1 MPSTIPTSAKWGA
14 VRVALTPGGTDPLT
28 IASGSVVDGVTL
40 ATGNRFVCVG
50 QRADAGVYTVGASA
64 SVRSDDA
71 NEAAEFAD
79 RRAVDVTEGSSS
91 NRGTWV
97 LLAPGSVTLG
107 TTVITISYLIAEGIE
122 IPTPSVTD
130 SGAAGIPLVAPAPS
144 ASLVVG
150 EILSTPL
157 PENGILDE
165 NGVLLLD
172 ENRKPLI
179 ANT

>member
-1 MPSTIPTSAKWGA
+1 MPSTIPVSAKWGA
-14 VRVALTPGGTDPLT
+14 VRVALTSFATNPLSIANGTVL
-28 IASGSVVDGVTL
+28 DGVTL
-40 ATGNRFVCVG
+40 STGDRFVCVG
-50 QRADAGVYTVGASA
+50 ERVDAGVYTVGASA

-71 NEAAEFAD
+71 NEAGEFAN
-79 RRAVDVTEGSSS
+79 RRAVDVMEGNAS

-97 LLAPGSVTLG
+97 LLAPDSVTLG
-107 TTVITISYLIAEGIE
+107 TTVLTISYLIVEGIE

-130 SGAAGIPLVAPAPS
+130 SGATGIPLDVPAPA